1 VEGHDRHV
9 TADENEPLTLAALK
23 LRWIDVLYD
32 LEARHRT
39 AWLALFDGRLAS
51 LEDDVLVL
59 DFVDATKM
67 AGVHGFERATKPT
80 FLTAMGE
87 SIESVT
93 GHHVVVVTTRDV

>member
-1 VEGHDRHV
+1 V
-9 TADENEPLTLAALK
+9 TDDQPLTLAALK

-51 LEDDVLVL
+51 LDGDVLVL

-67 AGVHGFERATKPT
+67 AGVHGYERAAKPT
-80 FLTAMGE
+80 FLEAMSD
-87 SIESVT
+87 SIEQVT
-93 GHHVVVVTTRDV
+93 GHRLRIVTTRDV

>member
-1 VEGHDRHV
+1 MTPDQ
-9 TADENEPLTLAALK
+9 NEPLTLAALK

-51 LEDDVLVL
+51 LQDDVLVL

-67 AGVHGFERATKPT
+67 AGVHGYERGTKPS

-93 GHHVVVVTTRDV
+93 GHRVEVVTVRDV